1 MISVLMTVYNEP
13 EEWLNLSVH
22 SLMES
27 LGRSDEVII
36 VVDNPKYNFKL
47 LENLQRNDSRI
58 KAIANEENIGLP
70 ASLNKAFSFS
80 KGNLIARMDA
90 DDISYPDR
98 FKESIRYMNK
108 GQFDFI
114 STQVMDIDE
123 FGNQYPWG
131 IVDAPKSKNV
141 GSSMKFA
148 NIFWHPT
155 WLLTRQVFETLG
167 GYREI
172 FGAEDYDFI
181 ARAYLSGFKI
191 GVLDKVELSKRQVK
205 SGISQKWAYVQMK
218 NANLIKKEIRH
229 NRMFS
234 TDTFL
239 IKKHYPEA
247 ESYCELVHRYSE
259 SKKLGKVSILIQ
271 CMFSWLG
278 WQFICSQVDMKIAKR
293 IARR

>member
-1 MISVLMTVYNEP
+1 MTVYNEP
-13 EEWLNLSVH
+13 EEWLNASVH
-22 SLMES
+22 SLLKS
-27 LGRSDEVII
+27 LEKGDEVII

-58 KAIANEENIGLP
+58 KAVVNEKNIGLVS
-70 ASLNKAFSFS
+70 SLNKAFSLS
-80 KGNLIARMDA
+80 NGDLIARMDA
-90 DDISYPDR
+90 DDIAYPDR
-98 FKESIRYMNK
+98 FKESIKYMNK

-123 FGNQYPWG
+123 FGNQYSWG
-131 IVDAPKSKNV
+131 IIDAPKSKNV
-141 GSSMKFA
+141 GASMKFA

-155 WLLTRQVFETLG
+155 WLLKRQVFETLS

-191 GVLDKVELSKRQVK
+191 GVLDKVELDKRQVK
-205 SGISQKWAYVQMK
+205 SSISQTWAYIQMK
-218 NANLIKKEIRH
+218 NANLIKRELKHKKVFPLNI
-229 NRMFS
+229 
-234 TDTFL
+234 FL

-247 ESYCELVHRYSE
+247 EPYRELVNRYSK
-259 SKKLGKVSILIQ
+259 SKKIEKVSILIQ

-278 WQFICSQVDMKIAKR
+278 WQFIRSQVDMKIAKR
-293 IARR
+293 IAKR

>member
-13 EEWLNLSVH
+13 EEWLNSSVH
-22 SLMES
+22 SLLKS
-27 LGRSDEVII
+27 LGKSDEVII

-58 KAIANEENIGLP
+58 KAVVNEKNIGLP
-70 ASLNKAFSFS
+70 ASLNKAFGFS

-90 DDISYPDR
+90 DDITYPDR
-98 FKESIRYMNK
+98 FKESIKYMNK

-123 FGNQYPWG
+123 FGNQYPWR
-131 IVDAPKSKNV
+131 IIDAPKIKNV
-141 GSSMKFA
+141 GSIMKFA

-155 WLLTRQVFETLG
+155 WLLKRHVFETLG

-218 NANLIKKEIRH
+218 NANLIKRELKHKEVLQL
-229 NRMFS
+229 
-234 TDTFL
+234 DTFL

-247 ESYCELVHRYSE
+247 EPYCELVHRYSE
-259 SKKLGKVSILIQ
+259 SKKFEKISILIQ
-271 CMFSWLG
+271 CMFSCLG
-278 WQFICSQVDMKIAKR
+278 WQFIRSQVDMKIAER
-293 IARR
+293 IAGR